1 MLNKLT
7 TLQVIENK
15 LSDGYETMYL
25 YIEDSTDYD
34 TVTVNVKE
42 LLKAIAVGDEYV
54 VNEDYTL
61 YCSGINTDRDG
72 NKLGFSK
79 DDLFSNAAMLNVFTD
94 EDECFDFC
102 VKYLMDY
109 DEDGEECKLTK
120 LEAERE
126 VAQNSNGSWNY
137 SDRES

>member
-42 LLKAIAVGDEYV
+42 LLKAIAVDEEYV
-54 VNEDYTL
+54 VNDDYTI
-61 YCSGINTDRDG
+61 YGMGINTDRDG
-72 NKLGFSK
+72 NKLGLAK
-79 DDLFSNAAMLNVFTD
+79 QNLFSNAAMLNVFTD
-94 EDECFDFC
+94 EEECFNFC
-102 VKYLMDY
+102 VNYLIEY
-109 DEDGEECKLTK
+109 NEDGEDCVLT
-120 LEAERE
+120 LDEAKKE
-126 VAQNSNGSWNY
+126 VAQY
-137 SDRES
+137 SKGCFKIK

>member
-109 DEDGEECKLTK
+109 DEDGEECKLT
-120 LEAERE
+120 LDEAKKE
-126 VAQNSNGSWNY
+126 VAQYSNGSFKIV
-137 SDRES
+137 

>member
-42 LLKAIAVGDEYV
+42 LLKAIAVDEEYV
-54 VNEDYTL
+54 VNDDYTI
-61 YCSGINTDRDG
+61 YGMGINTDRDG
-72 NKLGFSK
+72 NKLGLAK
-79 DDLFSNAAMLNVFTD
+79 QNLFSNAAMLNVFTD
-94 EDECFDFC
+94 EEECFNFC
-102 VKYLMDY
+102 VNYLIEY
-109 DEDGEECKLTK
+109 NEDGEDCVLT
-120 LEAERE
+120 LDEAKKE
-126 VAQNSNGSWNY
+126 VAQY
-137 SDRES
+137 SLSLIHI

>member
-25 YIEDSTDYD
+25 YIEDSDCYD

-42 LLKAIAVGDEYV
+42 LLQTIAVGDEYV
-54 VNEDYTL
+54 VNEDYTI
-61 YCSGINTDRDG
+61 YTCGINTDRDG
-72 NKLGFSK
+72 NKLGLMK

-102 VKYLMDY
+102 VNYLINY
-109 DEDGEECKLTK
+109 DEDGEDCVLTK